1 MNEPRGPVSVS
12 FDRSGSLVYDSNEMV
27 DTSGEISVIID
38 SINDYRKNVNE
49 IERVY
54 MGKMTHYSITYDLV
68 SLYLKGQKLLYTESK
83 TFCEMLL
90 YGLMLPAIFI
100 SSLCTVLNV
109 PLKDYSYGST
119 VVSSL
124 NGFNSFLLAV
134 VTYLKLDAKAEAH
147 RSSAY
152 QFDKLQAECEFN
164 SGKTQMMPDN
174 NIEKVVSKYLEDLQK
189 KVQEIKDANQFSIPE
204 VIRYRYHHIYSYNI
218 FAMMKEY
225 KTKRSIHIQRLMEIN
240 SVLKFREKE
249 TTNIMHGKN
258 VIVQSYPKEPEI
270 SFFGFNKKI
279 QKGSIQIN
287 IYDPDIPRAQLMN
300 MRDNLIKEII
310 EYRDM
315 TVDLSKDY
323 NSESE
328 TWITKKRKE
337 WFPVFNWLKT

>member
-1 MNEPRGPVSVS
+1 MEEPLGPVSVC
-12 FDRSGSLVYDSNEMV
+12 FDRSNSVFYEN
-27 DTSGEISVIID
+27 DTSGVSIVIETIEE
-38 SINDYRKNVNE
+38 YRKNVSE

-147 RSSAY
+147 KSSAY

-174 NIEKVVSKYLEDLQK
+174 QIELVVGKYLEDVQK

-225 KTKRSIHIQRLMEIN
+225 KTKRSIRIQRLMEIN
-240 SVLKFREKE
+240 RVIRSRENE
-249 TTNIMHGKN
+249 RTPLTHGKP
-258 VIVQSYPKEPEI
+258 IQFVQSYPKEPEI
-270 SFFGFNKKI
+270 SFFSFNKKAP
-279 QKGSIQIN
+279 QGSVQVD
-287 IYDPDIPRAQLMN
+287 IYDQEIPRAQLMN

-323 NSESE
+323 NGESE
-328 TWITKKRKE
+328 TWINKKRKE

>member
-1 MNEPRGPVSVS
+1 MIEPQGPVSFT
-12 FDRSGSLVYDSNEMV
+12 FDRCDTILS
-27 DTSGEISVIID
+27 DTSNISVVIETIE
-38 SINDYRKNVNE
+38 DYRKNVNE

-90 YGLMLPAIFI
+90 YALMLPAIFI

-109 PLKDYSYGST
+109 PLKGYDYGST

-147 RSSAY
+147 KSSAY

-164 SGKTQMMPDN
+164 SGKTQMMPDD
-174 NIEKVVSKYLEDLQK
+174 NIEQIMSKYLEDIQK

-225 KTKRSIHIQRLMEIN
+225 KTKRSVRIQRLMEIN
-240 SVLKFREKE
+240 RVLISRQNE
-249 TTNIMHGKN
+249 TTSLVYGKRS
-258 VIVQSYPKEPEI
+258 IVETHPKREVDT

-279 QKGSIQIN
+279 QQNVPEIN
-287 IYDPDIPRAQLMN
+287 IYDPEISRAQLMN

-323 NSESE
+323 NGESE
-328 TWITKKRKE
+328 TWINSKRKE